1 MQLNRAAQRNARSR
15 PRPTRSRRSERAAS
29 MVEFALVVPVFLLLV
44 MGTIDFGS
52 TFNDYNSVRQGVR
65 EGARQV
71 VVADWDLDGCT
82 TGTSSQ
88 RAACLTSRRIGLD
101 DANTRVRIELGSEYK
116 PGEQVTVCAMYQARS
131 LTGMFGALLNGM
143 VLTSRITMRI
153 EQIDDSAPLTTY
165 SLTPLP
171 GKDWSWC

>member
-1 MQLNRAAQRNARSR
+1 MI
-15 PRPTRSRRSERAAS
+15 
-29 MVEFALVVPVFLLLV
+29 PVFLLLV

-52 TFNDYNSVRQGVR
+52 TFNDFNSVRQGVR

-88 RAACLTSRRIGLD
+88 RAACLTSKRIGLD
-101 DANTRVRIELGSEYK
+101 PARTRVSIELGSDYA

-131 LTGMFGALLNGM
+131 ITGMFDVLLGDKA
-143 VLTSRITMRI
+143 LTSRITMRI
-153 EQIDDSAPLTTY
+153 EQIDDAAPLTDH
-165 SLTPLP
+165 SDAPFS
-171 GKDWSWC
+171 GQDWSWC